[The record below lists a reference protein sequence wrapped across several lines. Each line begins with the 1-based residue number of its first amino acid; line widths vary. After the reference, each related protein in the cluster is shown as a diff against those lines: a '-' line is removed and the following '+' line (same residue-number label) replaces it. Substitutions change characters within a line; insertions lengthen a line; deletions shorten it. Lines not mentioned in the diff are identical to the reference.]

1 MERASDARRQMRA
14 GRTVVGVDHHEVDDD
29 PLPEHAQAVPR
40 VVVAGHPLEEVLAPV
55 DGLDKHRGDEA
66 DHDAERDEHE
76 HRQHVLHRL
85 LRLRAGIGRRMC
97 RHLERLRERPELLQR
112 LTELSHR
119 RHGCSEG
126 VSERIQTANTYNK
139 LT

>member
-1 MERASDARRQMRA
+1 MRA
-14 GRTVVGVDHHEVDDD
+14 GLTVVGVDHHEVDDD

-55 DGLDKHRGDEA
+55 DGLDEHRGDEA

-85 LRLRAGIGRRMC
+85 LRLREIRDVERRVQAQDLWRADTGSATILAGQGRVAC
-97 RHLERLRERPELLQR
+97 A
-112 LTELSHR
+112 
-119 RHGCSEG
+119 HGTADVSGDDGGDAEG
-126 VSERIQTANTYNK
+126 HDGA
-139 LT
+139 